1 VHLICDNYTTHK
13 HATIQKWL
21 AAHPR
26 FHMHFTPTYSSWLN
40 QVERWF
46 GLLTDKQ
53 LRRSAHKSLQAL
65 EDDIREWAKTWNDDP
80 KPFTWTKTADKILD
94 RLTSYLQRIPGAGH
108 YLLVGMVAVAGYVAA
123 GSLPVPLRSRP
134 APTGSA
140 RMSIRI

>member
-53 LRRSAHKSLQAL
+53 LRRSAHKSLRAL
-65 EDDIREWAKTWNDDP
+65 ENDIREWAKTWNDDP
-80 KPFTWTKTADKILD
+80 KPFTWTKTADEILD

-108 YLLVGMVAVAGYVAA
+108 
-123 GSLPVPLRSRP
+123 
-134 APTGSA
+134 
-140 RMSIRI
+140 